1 MRLSVPGGKPASSS
15 ARAIAPCVRGQTSD
29 AFKNYVKKLAD
40 QEPDVERLQKSI
52 KELTQRATREQQ
64 EIDNYLNTL
73 NVE

>member
-1 MRLSVPGGKPASSS
+1 MHIKAQDKV
-15 ARAIAPCVRGQTSD
+15 ITSG
-29 AFKNYVKKLAD
+29 KKLAD